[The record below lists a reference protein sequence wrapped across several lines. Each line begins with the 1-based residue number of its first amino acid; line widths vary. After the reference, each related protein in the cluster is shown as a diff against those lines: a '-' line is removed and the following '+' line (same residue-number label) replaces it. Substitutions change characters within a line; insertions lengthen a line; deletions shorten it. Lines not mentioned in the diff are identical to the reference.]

1 MSYRDDHLC
10 EFRGR
15 VEHRSVSRHR
25 SHHRSN
31 TEEHSDKAPKL
42 VKSEFKV
49 DAVSQIDRPY
59 LPYIPHIAPFVRS
72 PSCEIGSAWSR
83 YRNLLLDVGCELEES
98 RQMQRMNVLFNKIHD
113 PTKAGITA
121 ESLLEGLN
129 SLGLLKRVDITEAS
143 NMLRELLKSPQNTV
157 VEREAFYDFMIGLS
171 NGEEQHWDAI
181 PHIEGNGLRI
191 LQRSVSSKKES
202 AMSMKENI
210 QMKLNANKDELIGL
224 TKEIKSLQKKHGAA
238 STKEMERIE
247 KKIKR
252 RMKEMQLKESQMIS
266 LSEEAKI
273 VEGRSKAILQEATVL
288 QDLADRVMQF
298 QSVGARFAMLTLDTT
313 RVAHGKHSM
322 NRDEEITDFIIESKI
337 ATGSWA
343 YISFEVEHDW
353 TCFEIII
360 TALHGTAYLAF
371 ANPPLLYRAASGSL
385 HRHRGHGEGADAGG
399 RSGWQR
405 GPGYL
410 VKRNLAKTGYYG
422 MECTVR
428 MHLSPAILLGCYPGG
443 FGKVWQGVWHLGVHG
458 PSTFKV
464 SVMYFMRGD
473 ESS

>member
-1 MSYRDDHLC
+1 MVAIPGDTTLPYPA
-10 EFRGR
+10 ETPGI

-181 PHIEGNGLRI
+181 PHIEGEKKRVTLRFSLLI
-191 LQRSVSSKKES
+191 RTRQRTPHFTKKRLVQEGKCYVHERKHSDEVERQQSKMRVHLIETD
-202 AMSMKENI
+202 ARD
-210 QMKLNANKDELIGL
+210 KDELIGL

-288 QDLADRVMQF
+288 QDLV
-298 QSVGARFAMLTLDTT
+298 
-313 RVAHGKHSM
+313 
-322 NRDEEITDFIIESKI
+322 
-337 ATGSWA
+337 
-343 YISFEVEHDW
+343 SFPRID
-353 TCFEIII
+353 
-360 TALHGTAYLAF
+360 
-371 ANPPLLYRAASGSL
+371 
-385 HRHRGHGEGADAGG
+385 GG
-399 RSGWQR
+399 
-405 GPGYL
+405 
-410 VKRNLAKTGYYG
+410 
-422 MECTVR
+422 
-428 MHLSPAILLGCYPGG
+428 I
-443 FGKVWQGVWHLGVHG
+443 
-458 PSTFKV
+458 
-464 SVMYFMRGD
+464 
-473 ESS
+473 